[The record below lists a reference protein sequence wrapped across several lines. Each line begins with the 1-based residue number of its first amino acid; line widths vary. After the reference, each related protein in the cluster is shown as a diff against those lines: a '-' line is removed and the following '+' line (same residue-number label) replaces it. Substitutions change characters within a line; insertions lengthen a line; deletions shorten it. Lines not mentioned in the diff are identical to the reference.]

1 MLPKTNEKEKCDL
14 STEINMKQ
22 KLIILHGALGSAKQF
37 ELIKNGL
44 KDDFEVYLLDFD
56 GHGNGNPTVGMSI
69 EIFADNLLSFVE
81 KNDLQNAAVF
91 GYSMGGYVALYLQ
104 TLHPNI
110 FQAIITLGTK
120 FDWSVESAE
129 QEVKMLNTEKIKEK
143 VPTFASYLET
153 IQSPTNW
160 ELMMNQ
166 TTELMLR
173 LGNKPL
179 LTSGNLNKISIPVTL
194 CLGELDKMVSLE
206 ETQFVD
212 QELKNSKLKIL
223 EGVQHPI
230 QQIDSKVVIDLIK
243 SYA

>member
-1 MLPKTNEKEKCDL
+1 MR
-14 STEINMKQ
+14 Q
-22 KLIILHGALGSAKQF
+22 KLIILHGALGSATQF
-37 ELIKNGL
+37 ELIKNEL
-44 KDDFEVYLLDFD
+44 KSDFDVHLLDFD
-56 GHGNGNPTVGMSI
+56 GHGNGNSTAAMSI
-69 EIFADNLLSFVE
+69 EIFADNLLCFVE

-120 FDWSVESAE
+120 FNWSVESAE

-143 VPTFASYLET
+143 VPTFAKYLEN
-153 IQSPTNW
+153 IQAPTNW

-166 TTELMLR
+166 TIELMLR

-179 LTSGNLNKISIPVTL
+179 LTSENLNKISIPVTL

-206 ETQFVD
+206 ETQSVH
-212 QELKNSKLKIL
+212 QELKNSKVKIL
-223 EGVQHPI
+223 EGILHPI
-230 QQIDSKVVIDLIK
+230 QMIDPKVIIDLIK
-243 SYA
+243 SQADSTPSM